1 MGDEISMK
9 KILILAVFVAG
20 VYAAPDMSAYE
31 DKFNALSQKRVG
43 LDDKDIL
50 SLKNPFPIEELKSTI
65 SEEIKDTDLVGKE
78 LDAII
83 ADRVRINKDWYKIG
97 DNIGAFE
104 IKEIKDKSV
113 IIENE
118 KKSLELKLKQGNKN
132 VKIN

>member
-1 MGDEISMK
+1 MK
-9 KILILAVFVAG
+9 KILILAVLAAG

-83 ADRVRINKDWYKIG
+83 ADRVRNSNFSI
-97 DNIGAFE
+97 
-104 IKEIKDKSV
+104 V
-113 IIENE
+113 
-118 KKSLELKLKQGNKN
+118 GNYFCTHN
-132 VKIN
+132 RLLYMIFFSSIL